1 MAPIDDPAAR
11 AVSETQK
18 REIVLD
24 LAQLTLDITGIVDPT
39 PVSDG
44 TNMLI
49 SLARGRWTD
58 AAISAISLVPY
69 LGDAAKVAK
78 LDRYLNTL
86 QLAKEIAKTDYTWRR
101 ALRPMF
107 ARLKPLLDALRE
119 AGGKD
124 MAKRERHWVN
134 RLRQE
139 VDEFLGLPPPGRSV
153 APQQTASATQGRKAI
168 RTMGP
173 TDEEPVELI
182 EVVTPSQLKAQLKG
196 AGDGGTIAEGK
207 VVPDKVES
215 FSTNAAFDGK
225 LYPDKK
231 IDQLVPYLE
240 KRGVTVME
248 TRGNPS
254 FTGNWDGTGVMRLP
268 ANPTELQVKHELS
281 HFIDFRNQIKQ
292 APTVREGVQNYVD
305 MGRLGREQS
314 VLDHLQNNR
323 VWNQLND
330 AERSFSIDY
339 VERLRMEAGQ

>member
-24 LAQLTLDITGIVDPT
+24 LAQLTFDITGIVDPT

-173 TDEEPVELI
+173 TDEEPVELT
-182 EVVTPSQLKAQLKG
+182 EQVMVGRQLKG
-196 AGDGGTIAEGK
+196 GGDKK
-207 VVPDKVES
+207 VVSNKLGDKDYGV
-215 FSTNAAFDGK
+215 AFFGEDNLG
-225 LYPDKK
+225 Y
-231 IDQLVPYLE
+231 YTRE
-240 KRGVTVME
+240 KATIYRSRRQDVL
-248 TRGNPS
+248 
-254 FTGNWDGTGVMRLP
+254 FY
-268 ANPTELQVKHELS
+268 A
-281 HFIDFRNQIKQ
+281 FRRFCDRQKC
-292 APTVREGVQNYVD
+292 
-305 MGRLGREQS
+305 
-314 VLDHLQNNR
+314 
-323 VWNQLND
+323 
-330 AERSFSIDY
+330 F
-339 VERLRMEAGQ
+339 